1 MTFAA
6 KLYRFFA
13 LVTFAGALTAQAQI
27 VGANLNGS
35 VHDASGASVS
45 GATVVV
51 RQVETGATR
60 TLATDS
66 EGRFFAPS
74 VPVGPYTVSAA
85 HDGFETQQQTG
96 ITLTVGQSLQLN
108 FVLGLATVQQQVVVV
123 DSGETVNPW
132 SKDHAPQLDLP
143 LPEFE
148 K

>member
-35 VHDASGASVS
+35 VHDASGTSVS

-123 DSGETVNPW
+123 DSGETVT
-132 SKDHAPQLDLP
+132 
-143 LPEFE
+143 
-148 K
+148 